1 MKKLLVAIAFLTFVT
16 SCSPSG
22 NLYNWGRPHN
32 SDNFT
37 RYDELS
43 YNLYD
48 KQSPEDI
55 CELVC
60 FYDYLVTHP
69 GGARNVVPPGIC
81 AEYGYLL
88 LKPETAGIFAQYASK
103 SQRKTFGDTGDYT
116 GLFHDKGIEMLE
128 REMELYPES
137 VTFLTPILQQ
147 MNN

>member
-1 MKKLLVAIAFLTFVT
+1 MKKLLIAVVIVT
-16 SCSPSG
+16 MFASCTSNG
-22 NLYNWGRPHN
+22 YLYNWGRPHN

-48 KQSPEDI
+48 KQSPENI

-88 LKPETAGIFAQYASK
+88 LKPETAGIFAQYASR
-103 SQRKTFGDTGDYT
+103 SQRSTFGNAGDFTGI
-116 GLFHDKGIEMLE
+116 FHDKGIEMLE
-128 REMELYPES
+128 REIELYPES
-137 VTFLTPILQQ
+137 KTFLTPILQQ